1 MLIGLTGGI
10 GSGKSTIAAELQR
23 RGYAVYDS
31 DSEAKRIIIEN
42 PAVRSQIEYLFG
54 STVFDAD
61 RYRTD
66 IVSRAVFNNPQL
78 LLRLNHIV
86 HPAVCFDVRHWAKA
100 QEESHDN
107 TPQLPEVEVLSPS
120 SSHRET
126 DKQK

>member
-10 GSGKSTIAAELQR
+10 GSGKSTIAAELRR

-31 DSEAKRIIIEN
+31 DREAKRIIAEN

-54 STVFDAD
+54 STVFDGD

-66 IVSRAVFNNPQL
+66 IVSKAVFDDPDL
-78 LLRLNHIV
+78 LKRLNHIV

-100 QEESHDN
+100 QEESVKEECSGNED
-107 TPQLPEVEVLSPS
+107 T
-120 SSHRET
+120 
-126 DKQK
+126 